1 MNNRITACLARFAE
15 TRARFELTLNV
26 QTWKTVQNI
35 QQDLNLKTKE
45 TLEEVIR
52 WVSNVDPNQPRT
64 FSLYGMGGEGNRP
77 ERDIKIAF
85 DEFRSS
91 VHQYNLSE
99 VFNDIVNR
107 DISLFVQTSLLGL
120 ARRYPGTRGT
130 SDWQSLE
137 MQQALVTRAAGLFMW
152 VYTAVEFIGD
162 GDVDD
167 PESQREVLFSKSMN
181 LSIQGSPSTI
191 LHSLYLQVLNKA
203 YSNRTSPRSL
213 TLFREIVGSIL
224 LIKDPLSTFALGGLL
239 NLGRSEEP
247 DSGST
252 DTPLPR

>member
-1 MNNRITACLARFAE
+1 MIVVLKDKESISWRPAKSYPNFRRF
-15 TRARFELTLNV
+15 
-26 QTWKTVQNI
+26 
-35 QQDLNLKTKE
+35 
-45 TLEEVIR
+45 
-52 WVSNVDPNQPRT
+52 SN
-64 FSLYGMGGEGNRP
+64 FFFFLSRP

-213 TLFREIVGSIL
+213 TLFREIVGSFIYIRFGWFTESWTL
-224 LIKDPLSTFALGGLL
+224 
-239 NLGRSEEP
+239 
-247 DSGST
+247 
-252 DTPLPR
+252 